1 MKKNKI
7 NYYVTSIFV
16 PLILSIQIIYNL
28 YYRNSYN
35 NILLNVFVVYIII
48 SMFMKF
54 NGYSISLC
62 KGKFSSPIWGGNEIS
77 YLQMVIF
84 CLLVFYP
91 NWNMILFCALILFPF
106 IRMISEG
113 GYGSLWCAIANILA
127 FIYLF
132 TY

>member
-1 MKKNKI
+1 
-7 NYYVTSIFV
+7 
-16 PLILSIQIIYNL
+16 
-28 YYRNSYN
+28 
-35 NILLNVFVVYIII
+35 
-48 SMFMKF
+48 MKF

-77 YLQMVIF
+77 YWQMVMF
-84 CLLVFYP
+84 CVLIFYP

-106 IRMISEG
+106 IRIISKG

-127 FIYLF
+127 VIYLL